1 MRFVIPIGMCL
12 YARCRDERMS
22 APGTIGVKCI
32 AQSKVCCPIG
42 EVGVLREA
50 RQPVFPVPERISRK
64 SVILKVLVLIPELN
78 LGEQTVALG
87 DREDRLYGMREQ
99 KWIFTDTHIV
109 EGILEPGRH
118 DAELTLDKCRGRM
131 VLNLVCRLLLE
142 KKKKSHT
149 VH

>member
-12 YARCRDERMS
+12 YARCRDKRMP

-32 AQSKVCCPIG
+32 AQPQVSCPIG

-50 RQPVFPVPERISRK
+50 RQPVFPVPEKISYK
-64 SVILKVLVLIPELN
+64 AIILEVLVLIPELN
-78 LGEQTVALG
+78 LGEQTVALR

-118 DAELTLDKCRGRM
+118 DAELTLNKYRGRM
-131 VLNLVCRLLLE
+131 VLD
-142 KKKKSHT
+142 
-149 VH
+149 